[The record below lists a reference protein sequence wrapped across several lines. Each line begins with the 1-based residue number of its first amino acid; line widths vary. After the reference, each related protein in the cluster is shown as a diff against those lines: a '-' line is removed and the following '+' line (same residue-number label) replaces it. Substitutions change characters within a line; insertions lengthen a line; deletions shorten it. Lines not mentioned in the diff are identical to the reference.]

1 MLMKPFPN
9 VFFIIRKFTTIFERV
24 ATVVGDFLGMDWTA
38 LFQLVDVRRQIF
50 EALPPTP
57 LLPLL
62 QLLHL
67 FTREAKTASV
77 SLATSLVAGEHLN
90 AKSCA
95 RKPGIAVLSEA
106 ITAYTSD
113 IIRYQ
118 INLSAFSA
126 NSKSQSIPR
135 WISNQGHRPISWKV
149 SATSGWG
156 SNLQQSQHIEP
167 HWNEHGPCTTGA
179 STPSSFA
186 GARSH
191 GWTLRHLDNS
201 QLEQGIILGNL
212 APAWS
217 SSEISGPVHIKRFS
231 RRDVSNLKE
240 CPLNASIGC
249 VGIP

>member
-1 MLMKPFPN
+1 MASTSLLAASLAPNRHPLKHQICLQGGRPAIDQFGARKREGIDNQLVKDVSIDCHKHGNTFVRLQLICKICGRNSRINLDIMLMTPFPN
-9 VFFIIRKFTTIFERV
+9 VFFIIRKFTTTFERV

-135 WISNQGHRPISWKV
+135 WISNQGHRPISWEV

-156 SNLQQSQHIEP
+156 SSLQPSQHI
-167 HWNEHGPCTTGA
+167 
-179 STPSSFA
+179 
-186 GARSH
+186 
-191 GWTLRHLDNS
+191 
-201 QLEQGIILGNL
+201 
-212 APAWS
+212 
-217 SSEISGPVHIKRFS
+217 
-231 RRDVSNLKE
+231 
-240 CPLNASIGC
+240 
-249 VGIP
+249 

>member
-118 INLSAFSA
+118 IDLSAFSA
-126 NSKSQSIPR
+126 NSKSQSISTLNIKPR
-135 WISNQGHRPISWKV
+135 PLPDLLGSFSDKWLRLKPSAISAHQTPLKWTWTMYN
-149 SATSGWG
+149 WG
-156 SNLQQSQHIEP
+156 INTKFFC
-167 HWNEHGPCTTGA
+167 W
-179 STPSSFA
+179 
-186 GARSH
+186 
-191 GWTLRHLDNS
+191 
-201 QLEQGIILGNL
+201 
-212 APAWS
+212 
-217 SSEISGPVHIKRFS
+217 SEITWVDTATPGQLPVGTGKDFGKSCSSLVFFRDIRTCSHQKIFQKRCF
-231 RRDVSNLKE
+231 
-240 CPLNASIGC
+240 
-249 VGIP
+249 